1 MSNEATPVAL
11 GTYGVWLS
19 ETAVTADIARGLE
32 EHGYGALW
40 LGGANGET
48 LEGARIALS
57 ATQTLSVA
65 TGIVNIWTSDAEAAA
80 ASYHRL
86 EALAPG
92 RFLLGI
98 GAGHRE
104 ANGPQAVKPLQA
116 MNDYLDVL
124 DREQVPVDR
133 RVLAALGPKMLRLS
147 AERSAGAHPYLV
159 NPDYTR
165 SARTTL
171 GDRPLLA
178 PEHKIALV
186 DDRDEGLRR
195 AREGLAIYLDMGMQN
210 YLNNFRR
217 LGFDD
222 GDFEAGGSER
232 LLDEMVAQG
241 RPDAIA
247 AEARRHVDAGA
258 DHVPLHPIH
267 DGVDV
272 VDVMGQLA
280 VALELR

>member
-1 MSNEATPVAL
+1 MGDAATPVSL
-11 GTYGVWLS
+11 GTYGVWLR
-19 ETAVTADIARGLE
+19 ETVVTEPIARGLE
-32 EHGYGALW
+32 EHGYGAVW
-40 LGGANGET
+40 LGGANGEA
-48 LEGARIALS
+48 LDGARIALA
-57 ATQTLSVA
+57 ATSTLAVA
-65 TGIVNIWTSDAEAAA
+65 TGIVNIWTSDARATA

-86 EALAPG
+86 EELAPG

-104 ANGPQAVKPLQA
+104 ANGPQAIKPYQA

-124 DREQVPVDR
+124 DREGVPADR
-133 RVLAALGPKMLRLS
+133 RVLAALGPRMLRLS
-147 AERSAGAHPYLV
+147 AERTAGAHPYLV

-165 SARTTL
+165 SARSIL

-186 DDRDEGLRR
+186 TDREEGLRR
-195 AREGLAIYLDMGMQN
+195 AREGLDIYLRRGMQN

-222 GDFEAGGSER
+222 TDFEDGGSER
-232 LLDEMVAQG
+232 LLDAMVAQG
-241 RPDAIA
+241 SPEVIA
-247 AEARRHVDAGA
+247 TEVRRHVDAGA

-267 DGVDV
+267 DDADV
-272 VDVMGQLA
+272 VDVMGRIA
-280 VALELR
+280 VALRLR